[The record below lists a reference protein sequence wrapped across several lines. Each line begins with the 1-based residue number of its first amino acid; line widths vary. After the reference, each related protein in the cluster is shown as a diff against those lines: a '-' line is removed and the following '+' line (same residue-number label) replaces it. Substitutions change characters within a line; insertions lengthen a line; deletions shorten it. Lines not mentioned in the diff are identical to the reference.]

1 MRRILF
7 ALAVL
12 LTLIVPA
19 VVGATGPIQGPQKCG
34 MEWIA
39 PTTNTDGTPLTDL
52 ALYYVYVS
60 STTGQFTVVTATI
73 PSPSTTP
80 APNTVI
86 KWDCRTAGLT
96 DGQKWATVKAVDTAG
111 NPSVNGAPDPST
123 GGTVANG
130 IPFVFDG
137 LVPGSATGL
146 KVSP

>member
-12 LTLIVPA
+12 LTLIVPV

-60 STTGQFTVVTATI
+60 STAGQFTVVTATI

-130 IPFVFDG
+130 IPFEFDAKLPSG
-137 LVPGSATGL
+137 VTGL
-146 KVSP
+146 KNSP